1 VDGCISGWD
10 AVAVYLDTNVIFGRM
25 IFTELD
31 RLAISIVAGARLSA
45 AHDLT
50 CPLVC
55 AAALRAAQAGEVT
68 AGKLRL

>member
-1 VDGCISGWD
+1 
-10 AVAVYLDTNVIFGRM
+10 M

-55 AAALRAAQAGEVT
+55 AAALRAALAGKVT